1 MSSQFDYEPPSARQP
16 RHREH
21 PAKTAF
27 YKWAPAIA
35 IALFVTYVILN
46 WIRL

>member
-1 MSSQFDYEPPSARQP
+1 MSSQFDYEPPTARRP
-16 RHREH
+16 RRREH

-27 YKWAPAIA
+27 YKWAPAVVIA
-35 IALFVTYVILN
+35 AFTTFVILN